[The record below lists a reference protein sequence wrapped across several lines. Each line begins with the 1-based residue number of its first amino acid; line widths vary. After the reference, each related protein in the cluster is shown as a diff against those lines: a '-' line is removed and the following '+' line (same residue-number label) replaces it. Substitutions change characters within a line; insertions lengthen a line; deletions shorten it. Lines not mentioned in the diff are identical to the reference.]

1 MISVDGTLTA
11 YENLMLMARLYDIP
25 RAERK
30 ERVREMLSFLEL
42 EQHTNSLVRTFSGG
56 MIRKMEVGQA
66 MLHHPKVLLLDEPTT
81 GLDPVARQSV
91 WEHLFE
97 LRDRFDTTIFFST
110 HNMEEADEVSDRV
123 AVMNRGKIEAI
134 GRVEEL
140 KAKTGKPDA
149 TLEDA
154 FIFLHRKQTGGNRQF
169 SRNPQG
175 QKNPAEAWIKNH
187 NVMIHYLSQ
196 TIKKSYVLAEM
207 ETRKLLHDPTELIS
221 RAVQPILWLG
231 IFGEA
236 LSKVRAIP
244 TPGLT
249 YLQFIVPGI
258 LTQSVVFVAIFYG
271 LYVIMDRD
279 TGILQKLLVTPTPRL
294 ALVWGKMISAGIRGL
309 SQALIV
315 FLFAVILG
323 IQLHMT
329 VWSII
334 GVIVIVMLG
343 ASFFTGLS
351 MIIASIVKTRE
362 RFMGIGQVITL
373 PLFFAS
379 NAIYPIAIMPGWLQ
393 AVANVNPL
401 SYMVDGLRALMLSGG
416 AAVVG
421 FDIGVLAAV
430 TLFISVL
437 SAWFYPKVVI

>member
-1 MISVDGTLTA
+1 MFND
-11 YENLMLMARLYDIP
+11 
-25 RAERK
+25 
-30 ERVREMLSFLEL
+30 LS
-42 EQHTNSLVRTFSGG
+42 
-56 MIRKMEVGQA
+56 
-66 MLHHPKVLLLDEPTT
+66 
-81 GLDPVARQSV
+81 QSV
-91 WEHLFE
+91 
-97 LRDRFDTTIFFST
+97 
-110 HNMEEADEVSDRV
+110 
-123 AVMNRGKIEAI
+123 K
-134 GRVEEL
+134 
-140 KAKTGKPDA
+140 KA
-149 TLEDA
+149 
-154 FIFLHRKQTGGNRQF
+154 
-169 SRNPQG
+169 
-175 QKNPAEAWIKNH
+175 
-187 NVMIHYLSQ
+187 
-196 TIKKSYVLAEM
+196 YVLAEM

-271 LYVIMDRD
+271 LYIIMDRD

-294 ALVWGKMISAGIRGL
+294 ALVWGKMMSAGVRGL
-309 SQALIV
+309 SQSLII
-315 FLFAVILG
+315 FLFAFILQ

-329 VWSII
+329 VLSII

-343 ASFFTGLS
+343 AGFFTGLS

-379 NAIYPIAIMPGWLQ
+379 NAIYPISIMPAWLQ
-393 AVANVNPL
+393 AVARVNPL
-401 SYMVDGLRALMLSGG
+401 SYMVDGLRALMLTTGNTGMVS
-416 AAVVG
+416 V
-421 FDIGVLAAV
+421 DIGVLVVA

-437 SAWFYPKVVI
+437 SAWLYPRVVM